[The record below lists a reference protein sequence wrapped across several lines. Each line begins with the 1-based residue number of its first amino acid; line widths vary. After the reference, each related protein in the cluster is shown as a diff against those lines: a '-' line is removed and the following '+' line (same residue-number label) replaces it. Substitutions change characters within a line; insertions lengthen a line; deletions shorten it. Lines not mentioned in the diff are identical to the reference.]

1 MSVTNSAGKS
11 FFAGYESLF
20 PMLPKNWPTPE
31 AGSGAFNVFAE
42 AHAYWLDAAQRGL
55 LFWDTLRRRGN
66 EVRETAER
74 TSPSVLTFDSELVLD
89 GHDLP
94 RPVNYSL
101 LRIKPPPGVTLDPAK
116 RPFIVFDPR
125 AGHGPGIGGMKKASE
140 IGAAIH
146 AGNPCYFVGFT
157 TRPVPGQTVE
167 DVCRAEA
174 EFIRTVAALHPDAPA
189 RPTLIGNCQAG
200 WQIMLSAALE
210 PELPGPILIA
220 GAPLSYWAGNR
231 GKAPLRYLGG
241 LLGGTW
247 LTALSGDLG
256 AGIFDGSALVA
267 NFESMNPANT
277 YFRKAYNV
285 YDNIDTEAGRFLEF
299 EKWWGNPV
307 LLNAEEMQ
315 WIADNLFVGN
325 RLSSGQLLTT
335 DGVHIDLRNIRSPIV
350 VFCSW
355 GDDITPPPQALGWLL
370 DLYEHERDIVA
381 NGQTIIYSI
390 HDNIGHLGIFVSGK
404 IALKEH
410 GEFASCMDMID
421 LMPPGLYEVVIEDV
435 GVHTAHTDM
444 ITGNYLFRLEVR
456 TLDHIRALGGN
467 SAADERAFATMARL
481 SEINSGLYRTFLQ
494 PLVRAAV
501 TPEMAERSR
510 RSNPLR
516 LRYAAISDNNPL
528 TKILEPLVEDAKAN
542 RKAVTEGNPFRQI
555 EHAAS
560 VQIEN
565 TLKAYGL
572 MLDIAKE
579 TVFHA
584 VYGAPLL
591 QAAVGM
597 LGSNTV
603 PHRRL
608 GRSVMREAAA
618 AKLQLELQDK
628 MSVGGPVD
636 GLLRAVNYIHRAERV
651 VDDRAFTSL
660 AEYQAELDEAHRLT
674 FSQFKQALR
683 TQALINGWNQDE
695 ALNTLPDLLP
705 ANEQARH
712 KLLEAVRRVANVVGE
727 LSPRTAER
735 LARIEAIF
743 GLPGKQTV
751 PAPEAASM
759 PDVRAAAEGRLE
771 TTEETV

>member
-1 MSVTNSAGKS
+1 MSVTNGASKT
-11 FFAGYESLF
+11 FFAANESFLSA
-20 PMLPKNWPTPE
+20 LPAPWAKI
-31 AGSGAFNVFAE
+31 AGSSGPLGAFAD
-42 AHAYWLDAAQRGL
+42 AQAYMIDAAQRSL
-55 LFWDTLRRRGN
+55 LFWDTLCRRGN
-66 EVRETAER
+66 EVSEAAARTA
-74 TSPSVLTFDSELVLD
+74 PSVLSFDSELVLD
-89 GHDLP
+89 GHSLP

-101 LRIKPPPGVTLDPAK
+101 LRIKPPAGVTLDPAK

-140 IGAAIH
+140 IGAALQ
-146 AGNPCYFVGFT
+146 AGHPCYFVGFT

-174 EFIRTVAALHPDAPA
+174 EFVRTVSSLHPQAPSLPA
-189 RPTLIGNCQAG
+189 LIGNCQAG
-200 WQIMLSAALE
+200 WQIMMTAAIE
-210 PELPGPILIA
+210 PDLPGPILIA
-220 GAPLSYWAGNR
+220 GSPLSYWAGRR

-256 AGIFDGSALVA
+256 GGIFDGISLIG

-277 YFRKAYNV
+277 FFRKAYNV
-285 YDNIDTEAGRFLEF
+285 FDHIDTEAERYLEF

-315 WIADNLFVGN
+315 WIADNLFIGN
-325 RLSSGQLLTT
+325 RLSSGELLTT

-370 DLYEHERDIVA
+370 DMYEHERDIVA

-421 LMPPGLYEVVIEDV
+421 LMPPGLYEAVIEDV
-435 GVHTAHTDM
+435 GKNTANPDL

-456 TLDHIRALGGN
+456 TLDHIRALGHN
-467 SAADERAFATMARL
+467 SPEDELQFATVARV
-481 SEINSGLYRTFLQ
+481 SEINNGLYRSYAQ
-494 PLVRAAV
+494 PLVQAAI
-501 TPEMAERSR
+501 TPEIAEKIRQN
-510 RSNPLR
+510 NPQR
-516 LRYAAISDNNPL
+516 LRYAAFSDKNPMSQL
-528 TKILEPLVEDAKAN
+528 LAPLVEEAKQN
-542 RKAVTEGNPFRQI
+542 RKPVDDGNPFRQM
-555 EHAAS
+555 EHAAAE
-560 VQIEN
+560 QIEN
-565 TLKAYGL
+565 SLKAYGL
-572 MLDIAKE
+572 MLDIWKE
-579 TVFHA
+579 AIFRS
-584 VYGAPLL
+584 VYSSPTL

-608 GRSVMREAAA
+608 GRSVMREAAV
-618 AKLQLELQDK
+618 AKLQLELRDK
-628 MSVGGPVD
+628 LSVGGPVD
-636 GLLRAVNYIHRAERV
+636 ALLRAVNYIHRAERV

-660 AEYQAELDEAHRLT
+660 AEYQAELDDAHRLN

-683 TQALINGWNQDE
+683 TQALINGWNQE
-695 ALNTLPDLLP
+695 AALETLPDLLP
-705 ANEQARH
+705 DSFEERQ
-712 KLLEAVRRVANVVGE
+712 KLLKAVRRVANVVGK

-735 LARIEAIF
+735 LATIEAIF
-743 GLPGKQTV
+743 LAK
-751 PAPEAASM
+751 PEVKTKEA
-759 PDVRAAAEGRLE
+759 V
-771 TTEETV
+771 

>member
-1 MSVTNSAGKS
+1 MSVTNGAGKT
-11 FFAGYESLF
+11 FFAGQENFLSG
-20 PMLPKNWPTPE
+20 LPAPWAKL
-31 AGSGAFNVFAE
+31 AGGSGPLSALAD
-42 AHAYWLDAAQRGL
+42 AQAYMIDAAQRSL

-66 EVRETAER
+66 EVSEATAR
-74 TSPSVLTFDSELVLD
+74 TAPSVLTFDSELVLD
-89 GHDLP
+89 GHTLP
-94 RPVNYSL
+94 RPANYSL
-101 LRIKPPPGVTLDPAK
+101 LHIKPPTGVTVDPAK

-140 IGAAIH
+140 IGAALH
-146 AGNPCYFVGFT
+146 AGHPCYFVGFT

-174 EFIRTVAALHPDAPA
+174 EFIRTVSSLHPQAPS
-189 RPTLIGNCQAG
+189 RPALIGNCQAG
-200 WQIMLSAALE
+200 WQIMMTAAIE

-256 AGIFDGSALVA
+256 AGIFDGIGLVG

-277 YFRKAYNV
+277 LFRKPYNV
-285 YDNIDTEAGRFLEF
+285 FDKVDTEAERFLEF

-325 RLSSGQLLTT
+325 RLTSGQLLTS
-335 DGVHIDLRNIRSPIV
+335 DGVHVDLRNIRSPIV

-390 HDNIGHLGIFVSGK
+390 HENIGHLGIFVSGK

-421 LMPPGLYEVVIEDV
+421 LMPPGLYEAVIEDV

-456 TLDHIRALGGN
+456 TLDHIRALGHN
-467 SAADERAFATMARL
+467 SPEDELQFATVARL
-481 SEINSGLYRTFLQ
+481 SEINNGLYRTFVQ
-494 PLVRAAV
+494 PLVQAAV
-501 TPEMAERSR
+501 TPEIAEKIRQN
-510 RSNPLR
+510 NPQR
-516 LRYAAISDNNPL
+516 LRYAAVSDKNPMSQVL
-528 TKILEPLVEDAKAN
+528 APLVEDAQQN
-542 RKAVTEGNPFRQI
+542 RKPVDDGNPFRQM
-555 EHAAS
+555 EHAAA

-565 TLKAYGL
+565 SLKAYGL
-572 MLDIAKE
+572 MLDIWKE
-579 TVFHA
+579 TTFRA
-584 VYGAPLL
+584 IYGSPAL
-591 QAAVGM
+591 QAATGL

-603 PHRRL
+603 PHQRV

-618 AKLQLELQDK
+618 AKLQFELQNK
-628 MSVGGPVD
+628 LSEGGPVEA
-636 GLLRAVNYIHRAERV
+636 LLRSVNYIHRAERV
-651 VDDRAFTSL
+651 VDDRAFKSL
-660 AEYQAELDEAHRLT
+660 AEYQAELDDAHRLT

-683 TQALINGWNQDE
+683 MQALINGWNQE
-695 ALNTLPDLLP
+695 AALKTLPDLLP
-705 ANEQARH
+705 ESFEERQ
-712 KLLEAVRRVANVVGE
+712 KLLKAVLRVANVVGT

-735 LARIEAIF
+735 VATIEAIF
-743 GLPGKQTV
+743 LAKPKVQTK
-751 PAPEAASM
+751 
-759 PDVRAAAEGRLE
+759 
-771 TTEETV
+771 ETV